1 MERVQLPRVTTHRYA
16 TPSTTALEKLQA
28 VRDELHQQ
36 INEFVA
42 RGGKVQEIPYGVQR
56 LGPGKYAV
64 AADDFAT
71 TRSQKQRPRKTPKGY
86 IRVSEAAALL
96 GISGAQFSH
105 RVRSGRYQIL
115 HASQEGT
122 AYLYKRA
129 DILKLKATELS
140 PCKK

>member
-28 VRDELHQQ
+28 VRDDLRQQ
-36 INEFVA
+36 IDEYVA
-42 RGGKVQEIPYGVQR
+42 RGGKVQEIPYGVQQ

-64 AADDFAT
+64 APDDFST
-71 TRSQKQRPRKTPKGY
+71 PRSQKDHPRRTPKGY
-86 IRVSEAAALL
+86 LRVPEAAALL
-96 GISGAQFSH
+96 GISGAQFLK
-105 RVRSGRYQIL
+105 RVRLGVYPIV
-115 HASQEGT
+115 HASKEGT

-129 DILKLKATELS
+129 DIMKIAKELS

>member
-28 VRDELHQQ
+28 VRDELDEQIQQ
-36 INEFVA
+36 FTA
-42 RGGKVQEIPYGVQR
+42 SGGKVQEIPYGVQQ

-64 AADDFAT
+64 PPGDFAT
-71 TRSQKQRPRKTPKGY
+71 PRSRKDHPRRTPRGY
-86 IRVSEAAALL
+86 LRVAEAAALL
-96 GISGAQFSH
+96 GISGAQFLK
-105 RVRSGRYQIL
+105 RVRTGIYPIE
-115 HASQEGT
+115 HASKEGT

-129 DILKLKATELS
+129 DITKIAKELS